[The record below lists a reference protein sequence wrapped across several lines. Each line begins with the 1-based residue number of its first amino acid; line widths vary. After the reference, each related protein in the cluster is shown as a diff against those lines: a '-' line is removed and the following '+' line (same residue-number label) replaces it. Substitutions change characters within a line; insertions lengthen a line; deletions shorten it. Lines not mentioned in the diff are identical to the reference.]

1 MSEGRRLRRL
11 ITSNALSTFGLVTAT
26 VFVVLAL
33 AEAVSFGKITPFNPY
48 LPDYNHA
55 NLGPSLVHFFGT
67 DFEGRDIF
75 SQVIAALP
83 VDIGISIAV
92 VVTSALMGIVL
103 GTLAGYFRG
112 AFDEVIMRLTDMF
125 LAFPQII
132 MSLAIAATLGP
143 SLLNVTLSLIV
154 VWWPPYVRL
163 VRGAVLAVAAEDYV
177 SVSKALN
184 SSFLYIVRKD
194 ALPNV
199 LPSVLV
205 YATTDIGS
213 ALLTLSTLGFLN
225 VGIPPA
231 MPELGR
237 MASNISY
244 SLFLYPTQVVI
255 PALIVMVMVAGF
267 SFLGEGLRESLD
279 VKLRPHILIRGKGLE
294 RLEAPQQKKGPGP
307 VPAPPVSKAAKGSPN
322 EGLPGAEERSL
333 GRRGAVVQET

>member
-1 MSEGRRLRRL
+1 MSTEIRRLRKL
-11 ITSNALSTFGLVTAT
+11 LMSNALSTFGLVTVT
-26 VFVVLAL
+26 IFVVAAL
-33 AEAVSFGKITPFNPY
+33 LEVLTAGGITPYSPY
-48 LPDYNHA
+48 ALSPQINVS
-55 NLGPSLVHFFGT
+55 PSLEHLFGT
-67 DFEGRDIF
+67 DFKGTDIF

-83 VDIGISIAV
+83 VDMGISIGV
-92 VVTSALMGIVL
+92 VVTSALLGIVL

-112 AFDEVIMRLTDMF
+112 ALDEVIMRLTDMF

-184 SSFLYIVRKD
+184 SSFFYIVRKD
-194 ALPNV
+194 ALPNI

-213 ALLTLSTLGFLN
+213 ALLTLSTLGYLN

-231 MPELGR
+231 MPELGK
-237 MASNISY
+237 MVSSVTYNLY
-244 SLFLYPTQVVI
+244 LYPTQVII

-279 VKLRPHILIRGKGLE
+279 VKLRPHILLRGRGLE
-294 RLEAPQQKKGPGP
+294 KLVIDQPKKHGGVGTTP
-307 VPAPPVSKAAKGSPN
+307 VG
-322 EGLPGAEERSL
+322 
-333 GRRGAVVQET
+333 

>member
-1 MSEGRRLRRL
+1 M
-11 ITSNALSTFGLVTAT
+11 FGLVAAT
-26 VFVVLAL
+26 LFVVLAL
-33 AEAVSFGKITPFNPY
+33 LEAVTLGRITPYNPY
-48 LPDYNHA
+48 QPNFGQA

-83 VDIGISIAV
+83 VDIGISLAV
-92 VVTSALMGIVL
+92 VVVSALMGVVL

-112 AFDEVIMRLTDMF
+112 AFDEIIMRLTDMF

-143 SLLNVTLSLIV
+143 SLVNVTLSLIV

-163 VRGAVLAVAAEDYV
+163 VRGAVLQVAAEDYV

-213 ALLTLSTLGFLN
+213 ALLTLSTLGYLN
-225 VGIPPA
+225 VGIPVT
-231 MPELGR
+231 MPELGK
-237 MASNISY
+237 MVSSVTYA
-244 SLFLYPTQVVI
+244 LFLYPTQVVI
-255 PALIVMVMVAGF
+255 PALVVMVMVAGF

-279 VKLRPHILIRGKGLE
+279 VKLRPHILIRGRELE
-294 RLEAPQQKKGPGP
+294 RLEGAEPKKTSGPGQ
-307 VPAPPVSKAAKGSPN
+307 VAA
-322 EGLPGAEERSL
+322 
-333 GRRGAVVQET
+333 

>member
-1 MSEGRRLRRL
+1 M
-11 ITSNALSTFGLVTAT
+11 SNALSTFGLVT
-26 VFVVLAL
+26 VIIFVVAAL
-33 AEAVSFGKITPFNPY
+33 LEVLTAGKITPYSPYAPHFNQ
-48 LPDYNHA
+48 A
-55 NLGPSLVHFFGT
+55 NAFPSLGHLFGT

-83 VDIGISIAV
+83 VDMGISIGV
-92 VVTSALMGIVL
+92 VATSALLGIVL

-112 AFDEVIMRLTDMF
+112 ALDEVIMRLTDMF

-143 SLLNVTLSLIV
+143 SLLNVSLSLIV

-194 ALPNV
+194 ALPNI

-213 ALLTLSTLGFLN
+213 ALLTLSTLGYLN

-237 MASNISY
+237 MVSSVTYNLY
-244 SLFLYPTQVVI
+244 LYPTQVVI
-255 PALIVMVMVAGF
+255 PALIVMIMVAGF

-279 VKLRPHILIRGKGLE
+279 VKLRPHILLRGRGLE
-294 RLEAPQQKKGPGP
+294 KLVIDQPKKDGGVGTTP
-307 VPAPPVSKAAKGSPN
+307 VG
-322 EGLPGAEERSL
+322 
-333 GRRGAVVQET
+333 

>member
-1 MSEGRRLRRL
+1 MSEARRLRRL
-11 ITSNALSTFGLVTAT
+11 LMSNPLSTFGLVTAT
-26 VFVVLAL
+26 IFVVLAL
-33 AEAVSFGKITPFNPY
+33 AEVVSFGRITPFNPY
-48 LPDYNHA
+48 QPNFEQA
-55 NLGPSLVHFFGT
+55 NVGPSLAHFFGT

-83 VDIGISIAV
+83 VDIGISVAV
-92 VVTSALMGIVL
+92 VVASALFGIML

-143 SLLNVTLSLIV
+143 SLFNVTLSLIV

-163 VRGAVLAVAAEDYV
+163 VRGAVLQVAAEDYV

-213 ALLTLSTLGFLN
+213 ALLTLSTLGYLN

-231 MPELGR
+231 MPELGK
-237 MASNISY
+237 MVSSVTY
-244 SLFLYPTQVVI
+244 SLYLYPTQVII
-255 PALIVMVMVAGF
+255 PALVVMFMVAGF

-279 VKLRPHILIRGKGLE
+279 VKLRPHILIRGRGMEKLE
-294 RLEAPQQKKGPGP
+294 GGQLKM
-307 VPAPPVSKAAKGSPN
+307 N
-322 EGLPGAEERSL
+322 PGAGPAAPSRQS
-333 GRRGAVVQET
+333 RPNQ

>member
-1 MSEGRRLRRL
+1 M
-11 ITSNALSTFGLVTAT
+11 SNALSTFGLVTVT
-26 VFVVLAL
+26 IFVVAAL
-33 AEAVSFGKITPFNPY
+33 LEVLTAGRITPYSPY
-48 LPDYNHA
+48 LH
-55 NLGPSLVHFFGT
+55 NLNQSNVSPSLGHLFGT
-67 DFEGRDIF
+67 DFEGTDIF

-83 VDIGISIAV
+83 VDMGISIGV
-92 VVTSALMGIVL
+92 VATSALLGIVL

-112 AFDEVIMRLTDMF
+112 ALDEVIMRLTDMF

-143 SLLNVTLSLIV
+143 SLLNVSLSLIV

-194 ALPNV
+194 ALPNI

-213 ALLTLSTLGFLN
+213 ALLTLSTLGYLN

-231 MPELGR
+231 MPELGK
-237 MASNISY
+237 MVSSVTYNLY
-244 SLFLYPTQVVI
+244 LYPTQVVI
-255 PALIVMVMVAGF
+255 PALIVMIMVAGF

-279 VKLRPHILIRGKGLE
+279 VKLRPHILLRGRGLE
-294 RLEAPQQKKGPGP
+294 KLVIDQPKKDGGVGRAPVGQSTVAPSP
-307 VPAPPVSKAAKGSPN
+307 VRWPPVV
-322 EGLPGAEERSL
+322 EETRH
-333 GRRGAVVQET
+333 

>member
-1 MSEGRRLRRL
+1 MSTESKRLRRL
-11 ITSNALSTFGLVTAT
+11 LMSNTLSMFGLVTVA

-33 AEAVSFGKITPFNPY
+33 LEVLTFGRLTPYDPY
-48 LPDYNHA
+48 APNFAAA
-55 NLGPSLVHFFGT
+55 NLPPSLTHFFGT

-83 VDIGISIAV
+83 VDMGISIAV
-92 VVTSALMGIVL
+92 VVVSALVGIAL

-143 SLLNVTLSLIV
+143 SLLNVSLSLIV
-154 VWWPPYVRL
+154 VWWPSYVRL
-163 VRGAVLAVAAEDYV
+163 VRGAVLAVTAEDYV

-184 SSFLYIVRKD
+184 SSFQYIVRKD

-213 ALLTLSTLGFLN
+213 AMLTLSTLGYLN

-231 MPELGR
+231 MPELGK
-237 MASNISY
+237 MVSSVTYNLY
-244 SLFLYPTQVVI
+244 LYPSQVVI
-255 PALIVMVMVAGF
+255 PALVVMVMVAGF

-279 VKLRPHILIRGKGLE
+279 VKLRPHIRIRG
-294 RLEAPQQKKGPGP
+294 R
-307 VPAPPVSKAAKGSPN
+307 V
-322 EGLPGAEERSL
+322 L
-333 GRRGAVVQET
+333 GRIAGGQPEQESDLPPATV

>member
-1 MSEGRRLRRL
+1 MSTESKRLRKL
-11 ITSNALSTFGLVTAT
+11 LFSNPLSLFGVVTTT

-33 AEAVSFGKITPFNPY
+33 LEVLTLGKITPFDPY
-48 LPDYNHA
+48 LPNFSHA
-55 NLGPSLVHFFGT
+55 NLSPSLAHFFGT

-83 VDIGISIAV
+83 VDVGISIAV

-103 GTLAGYFRG
+103 GTLAGFFRG

-143 SLLNVTLSLIV
+143 SLLNVSLSLIV

-163 VRGAVLAVAAEDYV
+163 VRGAVLAVSAEDYV
-177 SVSKALN
+177 SVSRSLN
-184 SSFLYIVRKD
+184 SSFFYIVRKD

-213 ALLTLSTLGFLN
+213 ALLTLSTLGYLN

-231 MPELGR
+231 MPELGK
-237 MASNISY
+237 MVSSVTYNLY
-244 SLFLYPTQVVI
+244 LYPTQVII
-255 PALIVMVMVAGF
+255 PALVVMLMVAGF

-279 VKLRPHILIRGKGLE
+279 VKLRPHILIRGRGLDTMVG
-294 RLEAPQQKKGPGP
+294 AQPKKG
-307 VPAPPVSKAAKGSPN
+307 
-322 EGLPGAEERSL
+322 
-333 GRRGAVVQET
+333 RGAGPTPAG

>member
-1 MSEGRRLRRL
+1 LSTELRRLRKL
-11 ITSNALSTFGLVTAT
+11 LMSNALSTFGLVT
-26 VFVVLAL
+26 VIIFVVAAL
-33 AEAVSFGKITPFNPY
+33 LEVLTAGKITPYSPYAPHFNQ
-48 LPDYNHA
+48 A
-55 NLGPSLVHFFGT
+55 NAFPSLGHLFGT

-83 VDIGISIAV
+83 VDMGISIGV
-92 VVTSALMGIVL
+92 VATSALLGIVL

-112 AFDEVIMRLTDMF
+112 ALDEVIMRLTDMF

-143 SLLNVTLSLIV
+143 SLLNVSLSLIV

-194 ALPNV
+194 ALPNI

-213 ALLTLSTLGFLN
+213 ALLTLSTLGYLN

-237 MASNISY
+237 MVSSVTYNLY
-244 SLFLYPTQVVI
+244 LYPTQVVI
-255 PALIVMVMVAGF
+255 PALIVMIMVAGF

-279 VKLRPHILIRGKGLE
+279 VKLRPHILLRGRGLE
-294 RLEAPQQKKGPGP
+294 KLVIDQPKKDGGVGTTP
-307 VPAPPVSKAAKGSPN
+307 VG
-322 EGLPGAEERSL
+322 
-333 GRRGAVVQET
+333 

>member
-1 MSEGRRLRRL
+1 MSEAKRLRRL
-11 ITSNALSTFGLVTAT
+11 ITSNPLSMFGLVAASI
-26 VFVVLAL
+26 FVVLAL
-33 AEAVSFGKITPFNPY
+33 LEALTFGRITPYNPY
-48 LPDYNHA
+48 QVNFEQA
-55 NLGPSLVHFFGT
+55 NVGPSLAHLFGT
-67 DFEGRDIF
+67 DFLGRDML

-83 VDIGISIAV
+83 VDIGVSVAV
-92 VVTSALMGIVL
+92 VVTSAAMGIVL

-143 SLLNVTLSLIV
+143 SLTNVSVSMIV

-163 VRGAVLAVAAEDYV
+163 VRGAVLQVAAEDYV

-184 SSFLYIVRKD
+184 SSFLYIVRRD

-213 ALLTLSTLGFLN
+213 ALLTLSTLGYLN
-225 VGIPPA
+225 VGIPA
-231 MPELGR
+231 TMPELGR
-237 MASNISY
+237 MVSSVTYN
-244 SLFLYPTQVVI
+244 LFLYPTQVII
-255 PALIVMVMVAGF
+255 PALVVMFMVAGF

-279 VKLRPHILIRGKGLE
+279 VKLRPHILIRGMGLQK
-294 RLEAPQQKKGPGP
+294 LGEARPKKGVGP
-307 VPAPPVSKAAKGSPN
+307 SPPAPG
-322 EGLPGAEERSL
+322 
-333 GRRGAVVQET
+333 

>member
-1 MSEGRRLRRL
+1 MSGEGKRLRRL
-11 ITSNALSTFGLVTAT
+11 ITSNPLSMFGLVTAT
-26 VFVVLAL
+26 IFVVLAV
-33 AEAVSFGKITPFNPY
+33 AETVTFGKITPFNPY
-48 LPDYNHA
+48 QVNFDQA
-55 NLGPSLVHFFGT
+55 NLSPSLAHFFGT

-83 VDIGISIAV
+83 VDIGISVAV
-92 VVTSALMGIVL
+92 VVVSALMGVVL

-143 SLLNVTLSLIV
+143 SLVNVSLSLIV

-237 MASNISY
+237 MASNINY

-255 PALIVMVMVAGF
+255 PALVVMVMVAGF

-279 VKLRPHILIRGKGLE
+279 VKLRPHILIRGRGLE
-294 RLEAPQQKKGPGP
+294 KFEDSQQKKITGPRPGP
-307 VPAPPVSKAAKGSPN
+307 RTDESH
-322 EGLPGAEERSL
+322 
-333 GRRGAVVQET
+333 

>member
-1 MSEGRRLRRL
+1 MSTEAKRLRRL
-11 ITSNALSTFGLVTAT
+11 LMSNALSVFGLVTTA
-26 VFVVLAL
+26 VFVVLAVL
-33 AEAVSFGKITPFNPY
+33 EVVSFGKITPFNPY
-48 LPDYNHA
+48 TPDFGQA
-55 NLGPSLVHFFGT
+55 NVGPSLVHFFGT

-83 VDIGISIAV
+83 VDVGISIAV
-92 VVTSALMGIVL
+92 VVSSALMGIVL

-112 AFDEVIMRLTDMF
+112 IFDEVIMRLTDMF

-143 SLLNVTLSLIV
+143 SLLNVTISLIV

-177 SVSKALN
+177 SVSKSLN

-213 ALLTLSTLGFLN
+213 ALLTLSTLGYLN
-225 VGIPPA
+225 VGIPVA
-231 MPELGR
+231 LPELGK
-237 MASNISY
+237 MVSSVTYNLY
-244 SLFLYPTQVVI
+244 LYPTQVII
-255 PALIVMVMVAGF
+255 PALVVMLMVAGF

-279 VKLRPHILIRGKGLE
+279 VKLRPHILMRGMGIGRGKLE
-294 RLEAPQQKKGPGP
+294 GGRKGGP
-307 VPAPPVSKAAKGSPN
+307 RPIPAPS
-322 EGLPGAEERSL
+322 
-333 GRRGAVVQET
+333 

>member
-1 MSEGRRLRRL
+1 MSTEIRRLRKL
-11 ITSNALSTFGLVTAT
+11 LMSNALSTFGLVTVT
-26 VFVVLAL
+26 IFVVAAL
-33 AEAVSFGKITPFNPY
+33 LEVLTGGRITPYSPY
-48 LPDYNHA
+48 APQFSQA
-55 NLGPSLVHFFGT
+55 NLFPSLGHFFGT

-83 VDIGISIAV
+83 VDMGVSIGV
-92 VVTSALMGIVL
+92 VATSALLGIVL

-112 AFDEVIMRLTDMF
+112 ALDEVIMRLTDMF

-194 ALPNV
+194 ALPNI
-199 LPSVLV
+199 LPSILV

-213 ALLTLSTLGFLN
+213 AMLTLSTLGYLN

-231 MPELGR
+231 MPELGK
-237 MASNISY
+237 MVSSVTYNLY
-244 SLFLYPTQVVI
+244 LYPTQVII
-255 PALIVMVMVAGF
+255 PALIVMIMVAGF

-279 VKLRPHILIRGKGLE
+279 VKLRPHILLRGRGLE
-294 RLEAPQQKKGPGP
+294 KLVIDQPKKDGG
-307 VPAPPVSKAAKGSPN
+307 VGTTPA
-322 EGLPGAEERSL
+322 
-333 GRRGAVVQET
+333 

>member
-1 MSEGRRLRRL
+1 MSGESRRLRRL
-11 ITSNALSTFGLVTAT
+11 ITSNPLSMFGLVTAT
-26 VFVVLAL
+26 IFVVLAL
-33 AEAVSFGKITPFNPY
+33 LEAISFGKITPFNPY
-48 LPDYNHA
+48 QPNFEQA
-55 NLGPSLVHFFGT
+55 NLDPSLMHFFGT

-92 VVTSALMGIVL
+92 VVASALMGIVL

-143 SLLNVTLSLIV
+143 SLLNVSLSLIV

-163 VRGAVLAVAAEDYV
+163 VRGAVLAVATEDYV

-184 SSFLYIVRKD
+184 SSFFYIVRRD

-213 ALLTLSTLGFLN
+213 ALLTLSTLGYLN

-231 MPELGR
+231 MPELGK
-237 MASNISY
+237 MVSSVTYN
-244 SLFLYPTQVVI
+244 LFLYPTQVVI
-255 PALIVMVMVAGF
+255 PALVVMIMVAGF

-279 VKLRPHILIRGKGLE
+279 VKLRPHILIRGRGLE
-294 RLEAPQQKKGPGP
+294 RF
-307 VPAPPVSKAAKGSPN
+307 
-322 EGLPGAEERSL
+322 EGTRQRRRPGA
-333 GRRGAVVQET
+333 GTAPTGQ

>member
-1 MSEGRRLRRL
+1 MSTGTRRLWKL
-11 ITSNALSTFGLVTAT
+11 LTSNALSTFGLVTAAI
-26 VFVVLAL
+26 FVVAAL
-33 AEAVSFGKITPFNPY
+33 IEVLTLGRATPYSPY
-48 LPDYNHA
+48 LPNFA
-55 NLGPSLVHFFGT
+55 LPNASPSLAHLFGT

-75 SQVIAALP
+75 SQVLAALP

-92 VVTSALMGIVL
+92 VLVSACLGIVL

-184 SSFLYIVRKD
+184 SSFAYIVRKD

-213 ALLTLSTLGFLN
+213 ALLTLSTLGYLN
-225 VGIPPA
+225 VGIPPT

-237 MASNISY
+237 MVASVTYN
-244 SLFLYPTQVVI
+244 LFLYPTQVVI
-255 PALIVMVMVAGF
+255 PAVVVLIMVAGF

-279 VKLRPHILIRGKGLE
+279 VKLRPHILISGRGLE
-294 RLEAPQQKKGPGP
+294 RFVTGGPKKDGGKSPPG
-307 VPAPPVSKAAKGSPN
+307 
-322 EGLPGAEERSL
+322 
-333 GRRGAVVQET
+333 